1 MELSERI
8 FEAGIV
14 GCGGAGFPTN
24 VKYEN
29 PAEVFIVNGAE
40 CEPLLGTD
48 KYLMRHNAARIIKAA
63 DAVADMLH
71 AKDTVIALKEH
82 YKREAAALSAE
93 IEKTGSR
100 IRIFELGNFYPAGDE
115 QVLVYEVTKRIVP
128 PAGLPADVGV
138 TVSNIGTMNAVCD
151 AMEGRSF
158 THKYL
163 TVTGA
168 VRNPCIYKVPIG
180 TPMMA
185 CVEDAIPEYEDCDY
199 IMGGPMMGHLYTRRE
214 IEKQVITKTVSGI
227 VVLPSQS
234 YIGSRYSTD
243 LRTMLRR
250 ARSCCIQCSI
260 CTELCSRHM
269 LGHPIKPSKI
279 MRKFAIST
287 DISQIMED
295 EDVKQALICSEC
307 GICEEYACPMGL
319 QPRKINQIIKE
330 LYREEGVKYAGSE
343 ERIEADIMREYRKIP
358 TRHLALRI
366 GLSGYYGIDL
376 ENFKELNPGKVIIPL
391 KQNAGVQ
398 STAVVSEGDK
408 VVCGQLIA
416 RCPEGQL
423 GANQHASIDGV
434 VKSVCDRITIE
445 G

>member
-14 GCGGAGFPTN
+14 GCGGAGFPTH
-24 VKYEN
+24 VKYAK

-48 KYLMRHNAARIIKAA
+48 KYLMRHNAARIVKAT
-63 DAVADMLH
+63 DAVADMLQ
-71 AKDTVIALKEH
+71 ANDVIIALKEH
-82 YKREAAALSAE
+82 YEREAAALSAE
-93 IEKTGSR
+93 IEKAGSR
-100 IRIFELGNFYPAGDE
+100 IRLFELGNFYPAGDE

-138 TVSNIGTMNAVCD
+138 TVSNIGTMNAVCG
-151 AMEGRSF
+151 AMEGENF

-168 VRNPCIYKVPIG
+168 VQNPCIYKVPVG
-180 TPMMA
+180 TPVMT
-185 CVEDAIPEYEDCDY
+185 CIEDAVPDDVDCDY
-199 IMGGPMMGHLYTRRE
+199 IIGGPMMGRFCTRNE
-214 IEKQVITKTVSGI
+214 MEEQVVTKTVSGI
-227 VVLPSQS
+227 IVLPRTS
-234 YIGSRYSTD
+234 YIGNRYSTD
-243 LRTMLRR
+243 LKTMLNR

-269 LGHPIKPSKI
+269 LGHPIRPSRI
-279 MRKFAIST
+279 MRKFVVST
-287 DISQIMED
+287 DISQVLED

-319 QPRKINQIIKE
+319 QPRKINQIIKG
-330 LYREEGVKYAGSE
+330 LYREEGTKYVRSAE
-343 ERIEADIMREYRKIP
+343 CMEADIMREYRKVP
-358 TRHLALRI
+358 TRQLALRI
-366 GLSGYYGIDL
+366 GLLRYHGIDL
-376 ENFKELNPGKVIIPL
+376 EDFKELNPKKVIIPL

-408 VVCGQLIA
+408 VVCGQVIA
-416 RCPEGQL
+416 KCPEGQL
-423 GANQHASIDGV
+423 GTNQHASIDGV
-434 VKSVCDRITIE
+434 VKSVCDKITIE